1 MGRHVYTSTT
11 AKKRAG
17 RVKNKILFND
27 SGTKKSHDNIN

>member
-17 RVKNKILFND
+17 RVKNKILLMTVALKNL
-27 SGTKKSHDNIN
+27 HDNTN